1 MKVSNLLV
9 LSLSLLGT
17 SNMEAGNMVA
27 KPNILFV
34 FADDWGRYASCYK
47 GIDGRPTLND
57 VVMTP
62 NVDRVAKEG
71 VLFRNAFVNAPSCT
85 PCRSSLFSGRYFFN
99 CNQGA
104 ILQGAVWD
112 ESIQVYPLMLRDA
125 GYTIGKSYK
134 VWSPGTPVDA
144 PFGGQKYAYEKAG
157 RAPNNFSEEVTS
169 MIDKGMSLSEAREI
183 ILGQVRS
190 NFEEFLAARTKGQPW
205 HYYFGPTTTHR
216 TWIKGSGKKLWNIDP
231 ESLKGKLPGF
241 LPDVPEVREDVAD
254 YLGECQAVDA
264 YVGVLLE
271 CLEKT
276 GEAGKTVVV
285 LSGDHGM
292 PGVTSGKCNL
302 YDMGVSI
309 PLIILMPGTKGGRI
323 VDDFV
328 RLPDLAPTLLEIG
341 GVKPPENL
349 YGRSLLPLLKSDK
362 SGIIDKTR
370 DWVITGRERHVATA
384 REGNL
389 PYPMRSLHTPDYVYI
404 RNFEPD
410 RWPMGSPGAVTP
422 DNIPEMN
429 ELENNTLIAFA
440 DMDASPTKAWLV
452 QHRLDPKWQ
461 WYYEIAFGKRPAEE
475 LYDVRKDPD
484 MLNNLAGKINFVAM
498 KRKLSD
504 RLMQELTRARDPRVV
519 ENPPRFER
527 LPFANDQTEWN
538 K

>member
-9 LSLSLLGT
+9 LSLNLLGT

-190 NFEEFLAARTKGQPW
+190 NFEEFLAASTKGQPW
-205 HYYFGPTTTHR
+205 HYY
-216 TWIKGSGKKLWNIDP
+216 
-231 ESLKGKLPGF
+231 
-241 LPDVPEVREDVAD
+241 
-254 YLGECQAVDA
+254 
-264 YVGVLLE
+264 
-271 CLEKT
+271 
-276 GEAGKTVVV
+276 
-285 LSGDHGM
+285 
-292 PGVTSGKCNL
+292 
-302 YDMGVSI
+302 
-309 PLIILMPGTKGGRI
+309 
-323 VDDFV
+323 
-328 RLPDLAPTLLEIG
+328 
-341 GVKPPENL
+341 
-349 YGRSLLPLLKSDK
+349 
-362 SGIIDKTR
+362 
-370 DWVITGRERHVATA
+370 
-384 REGNL
+384 
-389 PYPMRSLHTPDYVYI
+389 
-404 RNFEPD
+404 
-410 RWPMGSPGAVTP
+410 
-422 DNIPEMN
+422 
-429 ELENNTLIAFA
+429 
-440 DMDASPTKAWLV
+440 
-452 QHRLDPKWQ
+452 
-461 WYYEIAFGKRPAEE
+461 
-475 LYDVRKDPD
+475 
-484 MLNNLAGKINFVAM
+484 
-498 KRKLSD
+498 
-504 RLMQELTRARDPRVV
+504 
-519 ENPPRFER
+519 
-527 LPFANDQTEWN
+527 
-538 K
+538 